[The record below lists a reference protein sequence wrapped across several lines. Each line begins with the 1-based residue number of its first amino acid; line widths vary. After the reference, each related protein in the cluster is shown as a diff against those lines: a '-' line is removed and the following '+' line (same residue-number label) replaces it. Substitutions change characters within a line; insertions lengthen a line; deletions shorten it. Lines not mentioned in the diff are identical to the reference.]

1 MKFGTPVESYF
12 AAGLTSSTRR
22 GCLYPEFQVGPGPDS
37 RHFPHWKFGRNRPN
51 DIHRLGASSVNIDFD
66 HRYSRFS
73 ANDIH
78 RSPFHVCLI
87 SSCPRCGSPPF
98 QPLWNALCW
107 VHRAGRGLGAERPP
121 PPFQGLYA
129 HGTPERYSRS
139 GCVRLIP
146 KGGRS
151 LLIYP
156 CGKARTWTRH
166 PRRLAA

>member
-12 AAGLTSSTRR
+12 AAGLTSSTFR

-37 RHFPHWKFGRNRPN
+37 RHFPHWKIGRNLTN
-51 DIHRLGASSVNIDFD
+51 DIQRLGASSVNIDFD

-87 SSCPRCGSPPF
+87 SSCPHCGSPPF
-98 QPLWNALCW
+98 NPFGMLY
-107 VHRAGRGLGAERPP
+107 AGCIERVGAGCGAT